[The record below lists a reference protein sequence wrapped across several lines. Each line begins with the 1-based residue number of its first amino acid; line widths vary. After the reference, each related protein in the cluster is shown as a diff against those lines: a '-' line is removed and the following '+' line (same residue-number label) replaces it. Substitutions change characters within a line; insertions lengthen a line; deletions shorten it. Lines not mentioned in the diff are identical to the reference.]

1 MNTLTIDEAAKLVP
15 AIEAKEPNQRVSSRY
30 QFVSTKE
37 ILEQVQEKGW
47 LITNATS
54 QGRSLYAQHRVTLVH
69 QNDLEQLNQTKD
81 DGIMRI
87 ELFNSHDRTKRLTFA
102 IGYFR
107 FVCSNGLIVA
117 SGPAETIKAKHS
129 LVSNSFANLKEGLH
143 ERIGQLTDK
152 FPNIHQK
159 ICDLKTR
166 DLTEE
171 EQVSFASFA
180 IKGRYS
186 YRPQLPKKFS
196 DVETAALKVLNVRRD
211 SDAGNST
218 WAVFNRVQENIINGI
233 PGFSSPL
240 RSYSDNIR
248 VNCLLWKGAEASL
261 EFANKELKTTLQNI
275 LPKKK

>member
-1 MNTLTIDEAAKLVP
+1 MKTLTIDEATTLVP
-15 AIEAKEPNQRVSSRY
+15 AIGAREPNHQVSSRY
-30 QFVSTKE
+30 QFVSTRD
-37 ILEQVQEKGW
+37 ILEQIQEKGW

-54 QGRSLYAQHRVTLVH
+54 QGRNLHSQHRVTLVH
-69 QNDLEQLNQTKD
+69 QTDLEQLNQTKE

-87 ELFNSHDRTKRLTFA
+87 ELFNSHNRTKRLTFA

-129 LVSNSFANLKEGLH
+129 ISNNSSVNLKDGLH
-143 ERIGQLTDK
+143 ERIEQLADN
-152 FPNIHQK
+152 FPNIQQRIHN
-159 ICDLKTR
+159 LKTR
-166 DLTEE
+166 HLTDE
-171 EQVSFASFA
+171 EQLNFASFA

-196 DVETAALKVLNVRRD
+196 NTEEAAHKILNVRRD
-211 SDAGNST
+211 GDAGSSA
-218 WAVFNRVQENIINGI
+218 WAVFNRVQENIITGI

-240 RSYSDNIR
+240 KSYADNIR

-261 EFANKELKTTLQNI
+261 QFSNQQLRNSLQNI
-275 LPKKK
+275 LPKTK